1 MPTALISGAT
11 GQDGLHLSKHLSD
24 LGYEVIALTQFGSSH
39 ERQLL
44 AAHGGDAIVRS
55 CDVTDLVAVT
65 SAIRETRPD
74 EIYNLAAIS
83 SVRTSWDQPMRSSEV
98 NALGPLT
105 ILEAVRL
112 ADRVEQTRVFQ
123 ASSAQLFG
131 DVTTSTFDES
141 TPIRPTTPYGASKS
155 FAHFMAAS
163 YRQRYGMFISC
174 GILGN
179 HESAL
184 HDEEF
189 VIPLIVQN
197 VARIAT
203 GRVDELVLHNL
214 TAERDWGYAG
224 DFVDAMHRCLQHPI
238 PEDFV
243 IATGEVHTVEDAVRT
258 AFRAAGIVHWR
269 PLVRVTGT
277 DEGRTHRIPRADISK
292 ARQLLGWEPKVSF
305 EDLITRMVTDA
316 IADQGVEAGVQ
327 R

>member
-11 GQDGLHLSKHLSD
+11 GQDGLYLSKHLSA

-44 AAHGGDAIVRS
+44 ATHGGNATVRAG
-55 CDVTDLVAVT
+55 DITDLVAMTAV
-65 SAIRETRPD
+65 IRETQPD

-83 SVRTSWDQPMRSSEV
+83 SVRASWEQPMRGCEV

-112 ADRVEQTRVFQ
+112 ADRVGETRVFQ

-131 DVTTSTFDES
+131 DVSTSTFDES
-141 TPIRPTTPYGASKS
+141 TPVRPTTPYGASKS
-155 FAHFMAAS
+155 FAHFLAAS
-163 YRQRYGMFISC
+163 YRQRYDMFVSC

-184 HDEEF
+184 HDQEF

-203 GRVDELVLHNL
+203 GRAHELVLHNL
-214 TAERDWGYAG
+214 TGERDWGFAG
-224 DFVDAMHRCLQHPI
+224 DFVDAMHRCLQHPS

-243 IATGEVHTVEDAVRT
+243 IATGEIHTVEDAVQT
-258 AFRAAGIVHWR
+258 AFHAAGIVDWR
-269 PLVRVTGT
+269 PLVRLTGA
-277 DEGRTHRIPRADISK
+277 DVGRTQSVPRADISK
-292 ARQLLGWEPKVSF
+292 ARQLLGWKPQVSF

-316 IADQGVEAGVQ
+316 IATETVNTGALG
-327 R
+327 